1 MRRDG
6 GRLAVEEMRDL
17 GLDNSYIYIYI
28 RGIFVISRKPGF
40 IRVGFQVGFRIFLI
54 KPKPNPDLLQ
64 IKKKKT
70 HTRPYS

>member
-17 GLDNSYIYIYI
+17 GLDDSYIYI
-28 RGIFVISRKPGF
+28 RGIFVISRKSGF
-40 IRVGFQVGFRIFLI
+40 IRAGFQVGFRIFLI